1 MKPSQKVTVLII
13 VLLLGGLLLSN
24 WKMRVVIDQA
34 DLTQPFPFYEPV
46 AQPIRAWQHLKVA
59 GPATFTLAKAKQ
71 WGLRA
76 HPSARPYLKFAQRGD
91 TLVVWL
97 LGNLSPEELYQLQ
110 AQVAIDLPAE
120 AAPRS
125 LAVAGEAVLETN
137 NQRVAEKIAQKL
149 LFQSDTLHLRAS
161 DKGQMDLEG
170 IKARAVV
177 ATLRDRAKISTW
189 LGQVDYLDLDMTGG
203 SELFAPMTGF
213 GQVKIK
219 TQGGFCSAHLNGG
232 TLARLAQA
240 RLE

>member
-1 MKPSQKVTVLII
+1 
-13 VLLLGGLLLSN
+13 
-24 WKMRVVIDQA
+24 
-34 DLTQPFPFYEPV
+34 V

-59 GPATFTLAKAKQ
+59 GPATFTLAKAKH

-76 HPSARPYLKFAQRGD
+76 HPSAHPYLKFAQRGD

-97 LGNLSPEELYQLQ
+97 LGNLSPEELYDLQ
-110 AQVAIDLPAE
+110 AQVVIDLPSAE

-125 LAVAGEAVLETN
+125 LAVAGEAVLETK
-137 NQRVAEKIAQKL
+137 NQRLADKIAQKL
-149 LFQSDTLHLRAS
+149 LFQSDTLHLLAS

-189 LGQVDYLDLDMTGG
+189 SGQVDYLDLDMAGG

-219 TQGGFCSAHLNGG
+219 TEGGFCSAHLNGG

>member
-1 MKPSQKVTVLII
+1 MKSSQKVTALIL

-24 WKMRVVIDQA
+24 WKMRAVIDQA
-34 DLTQPFPFYEPV
+34 DLTQPFPFYQPV
-46 AQPIRAWQHLKVA
+46 AQPIGAWKHLKVA

-76 HPSARPYLKFAQRGD
+76 HPSARPYLKFAQPGD

-97 LGNLSPEELYQLQ
+97 QGNLSPETLYNPQ
-110 AQVAIDLPAE
+110 AQVVIDLPAG

-125 LAVAGEAVLETN
+125 LAVAGEVMLETKS
-137 NQRVAEKIAQKL
+137 QRLDDKIAQKL
-149 LFQSDTLHLRAS
+149 LFQTDTLHLLAQ
-161 DKGQMDLEG
+161 QMGKIDLEG
-170 IKARAVV
+170 IMARAVV
-177 ATLRDRAKISTW
+177 ATLHDRAKISTW
-189 LGQVDYLDLDMTGG
+189 LGQVDYLDLDMAGG